1 MKSLAWDLCGA
12 VKSISEMEWRRIRH
26 AGESEADVVR
36 RIYQQIKETEKRCE
50 LVEYWKEH
58 LGDISY
64 YIDRRPMKEVIEAL
78 EQWPVISV
86 KRLNMAIEKRR
97 EDSVC
102 DVYELYYI
110 LMKQDHEGN
119 PAYLACIKCDE
130 GEMEFIDPFSYKTE
144 TFSEEECMTN
154 QKLFQLLEEG
164 YQIVEITKEAS
175 LVIGDM
181 LKEADTNELKY
192 MQGFGRYAAFCLEND
207 LFPVRESGGLQNTLQ
222 NRDEDSMKIVRSQH
236 KIKSR

>member
-130 GEMEFIDPFSYKTE
+130 GEM
-144 TFSEEECMTN
+144 
-154 QKLFQLLEEG
+154 
-164 YQIVEITKEAS
+164 
-175 LVIGDM
+175 
-181 LKEADTNELKY
+181 
-192 MQGFGRYAAFCLEND
+192 
-207 LFPVRESGGLQNTLQ
+207 
-222 NRDEDSMKIVRSQH
+222 
-236 KIKSR
+236 